1 MSVEANKVIVR
12 RTFEE
17 IFNQGNLALVETWV
31 AATFVNHAAPAE
43 MLSGPESLKGHVVLL
58 RTAFPDLY
66 FTVEEL
72 IADEECVA
80 ARVTFGGTHRGV
92 FRGFPPTNKS
102 FVQSQMHLVRFSAA
116 GDRILLSARYGG
128 QTSNCGIGGA
138 CAEQAYPVGRMISR
152 FAPFAIATLT
162 GVLLDIAPSAR

>member
-17 IFNQGNLALVETWV
+17 IFNQGTLALADTWV

-43 MLSGPESLKGHVVLL
+43 MLSGPEALKGHVVLL
-58 RTAFPDLY
+58 RTAFPDLH

-72 IADEECVA
+72 IADEERVA

-92 FRGFPPTNKS
+92 FRGFSPTNKS
-102 FVQSQMHLVRFSAA
+102 FVQSQMHMVRLVKGKVVEHWAVRDDLGLMQQLGIVPSEGAA
-116 GDRILLSARYGG
+116 SSL
-128 QTSNCGIGGA
+128 
-138 CAEQAYPVGRMISR
+138 
-152 FAPFAIATLT
+152 
-162 GVLLDIAPSAR
+162 

>member
-12 RTFEE
+12 RMFEE
-17 IFNQGNLALVETWV
+17 IFNQGNLALVDTWV

-58 RTAFPDLY
+58 RTAFPDLH

-72 IADEECVA
+72 IADEEHVA

-92 FRGFPPTNKS
+92 FRGFPPTDKS
-102 FVQSQMHLVRFSAA
+102 FVQSQMHMVRFVKGKVVEHWAVRNDL
-116 GDRILLSARYGG
+116 GLMQQLGILPSSG
-128 QTSNCGIGGA
+128 QAS
-138 CAEQAYPVGRMISR
+138 S
-152 FAPFAIATLT
+152 
-162 GVLLDIAPSAR
+162 S

>member
-12 RTFEE
+12 RMFEE
-17 IFNQGNLALVETWV
+17 IFNQGNLALVDTWV

-58 RTAFPDLY
+58 RAAFPDVH

-72 IADEECVA
+72 IADEEHVA

-92 FRGFPPTNKS
+92 FRGFPPTDKS
-102 FVQSQMHLVRFSAA
+102 FVQSQMHMVRFVKGKVVEHWAVRNDL
-116 GDRILLSARYGG
+116 GLMQQLGILPSSG
-128 QTSNCGIGGA
+128 QAS
-138 CAEQAYPVGRMISR
+138 S
-152 FAPFAIATLT
+152 
-162 GVLLDIAPSAR
+162 S

>member
-58 RTAFPDLY
+58 RTAFPDLH

-72 IADEECVA
+72 IADEERVA
-80 ARVTFGGTHRGV
+80 ARVTFRGTHRGV
-92 FRGFPPTNKS
+92 FRGFPSTNKS
-102 FVQSQMHLVRFSAA
+102 FVHSQMHLVRFVKGKVVEHWAVRDDLGLMQQLGIVPAEGAA
-116 GDRILLSARYGG
+116 S
-128 QTSNCGIGGA
+128 S
-138 CAEQAYPVGRMISR
+138 P
-152 FAPFAIATLT
+152 
-162 GVLLDIAPSAR
+162 